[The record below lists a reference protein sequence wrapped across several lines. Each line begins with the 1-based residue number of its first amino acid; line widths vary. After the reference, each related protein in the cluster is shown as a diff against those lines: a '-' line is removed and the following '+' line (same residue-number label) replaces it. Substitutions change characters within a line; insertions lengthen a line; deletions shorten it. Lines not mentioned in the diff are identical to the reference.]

1 MALSMDEQRILDG
14 MERKL
19 ADDDP
24 RLASRLGAFGQPRL
38 PAVLGTGKARAVAVL
53 ISLALAAVVALMVY
67 SMRPVP
73 GIQGG
78 QTHPSQRS
86 GVVKSQSSSK
96 PSVTPAVA
104 RLGAPSPS

>member
-24 RLASRLGAFGQPRL
+24 RLASRLAAFGQPRL
-38 PAVLGTGKARAVAVL
+38 PAVLGTGKARVAAVL

-67 SMRPVP
+67 SMRPFP
-73 GIQGG
+73 GSPGG
-78 QTHPSQRS
+78 QTHPAQRAR
-86 GVVKSQSSSK
+86 VVNSHSSK
-96 PSVTPAVA
+96 PTVSPAVA
-104 RLGAPSPS
+104 RLGAPSS